1 MIAIHS
7 RLPVGI
13 SVGINRKPMKKT
25 HPRKRMTY
33 LTRSLKYYKWASIGE
48 EGKIPDLVLYN
59 KKTGEVFPIP
69 KVYVM
74 SLHKFIPNYL
84 DNIRITQGKRLRIKI
99 KEIKENFRTKIKGI
113 KESYKEKINKQR
125 ISAKARKEKK

>member
-1 MIAIHS
+1 MIAIHNLS
-7 RLPVGI
+7 PIGV
-13 SVGINRKPMKKT
+13 SVGLDKKFTKKT
-25 HPRKRMTY
+25 HSTKRITY

>member
-1 MIAIHS
+1 MIAIHGRS
-7 RLPVGI
+7 PIGV
-13 SVGINRKPMKKT
+13 SVGLDKKFTKKT
-25 HPRKRMTY
+25 HPIKRITY
-33 LTRSLKYYKWASIGE
+33 LTRSLKNYKWASIGE

-84 DNIRITQGKRLRIKI
+84 DNIRITQGKRLRIKT
-99 KEIKENFRTKIKGI
+99 KEIRENFRTKIKEI
-113 KESYKEKINKQR
+113 KESYKERINKQR
-125 ISAKARKEKK
+125 ISAKARKEAK